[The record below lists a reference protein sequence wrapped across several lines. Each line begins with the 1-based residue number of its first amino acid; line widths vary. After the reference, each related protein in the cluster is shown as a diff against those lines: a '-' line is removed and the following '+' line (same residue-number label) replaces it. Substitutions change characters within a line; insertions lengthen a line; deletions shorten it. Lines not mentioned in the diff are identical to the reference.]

1 MQALNTVARRIERER
16 VQILYKFGESHLEWL
31 KWPKQSGPKVI
42 KDNVVNGWQL
52 QLVIMS
58 MMLLCSHNLASHV
71 CKGSEWNLYIVQ
83 FGDKLSE
90 VNMLRSYLLSGDLG
104 SPTYFFKVVSWA
116 TWLTLVSRFCNV
128 TCNFPA
134 NFLGGGIVS
143 NLSPLHRTQFSD
155 VDTFGPFL
163 AMLVRLPRPFSP
175 QFWDQ
180 VPPLPAFPACRRTPS
195 KVPET
200 SCLCC
205 LWWWLGAY
213 WLCWWRRW

>member
-1 MQALNTVARRIERER
+1 MTIAIGDYVNDAIMQPQSCFWCLQWKVSEICT
-16 VQILYKFGESHLEWL
+16 LYNLEISSQKSICW
-31 KWPKQSGPKVI
+31 V
-42 KDNVVNGWQL
+42 
-52 QLVIMS
+52 
-58 MMLLCSHNLASHV
+58 
-71 CKGSEWNLYIVQ
+71 
-83 FGDKLSE
+83 
-90 VNMLRSYLLSGDLG
+90 LRSYLLSGDLG

-200 SCLCC
+200 CC
-205 LWWWLGAY
+205 FWWWLGGY
-213 WLCWWRRW
+213 WWCCCWWRRW